1 MNERL
6 LIEYAAQIG
15 ISLDAAQAALMVAY
29 SESVLQKNQQLNLT
43 AITDPNEFIIKH
55 LLDSLTVANLKELS
69 GFVLDVGTGAGFPGV
84 VLKIFRPECHL
95 MLIDSVNKKI
105 EAIRQMTADI
115 GVEVELMHTRAE
127 EMARITD
134 KGSVYRQAFDCVVAR
149 AVAPL
154 NILAEYC
161 LPLVKLNGWFIAMK
175 GATSENEISE
185 ATEAVKKT
193 GGVLKRT
200 IDILLPTGIQ
210 RTLLIFEKIS
220 NTSREYPRATKII
233 KSRPL

>member
-1 MNERL
+1 
-6 LIEYAAQIG
+6 
-15 ISLDAAQAALMVAY
+15 
-29 SESVLQKNQQLNLT
+29 
-43 AITDPNEFIIKH
+43 
-55 LLDSLTVANLKELS
+55 
-69 GFVLDVGTGAGFPGV
+69 
-84 VLKIFRPECHL
+84 

-161 LPLVKLNGWFIAMK
+161 LPLVKLNGWFIARK